1 MADEESRGPSSATRP
16 YGHMTE
22 IEAQPEPTGPG
33 RVVLDIG
40 GDVGA
45 AVVRTPPALAGA
57 EMEIRRPGE
66 TWTGRHVSVR
76 ERPLPDGAVWAAVF
90 EGLQAGRWEV
100 RVRDRA
106 DGPSAVFTVDGGRV
120 SNLYFPSSG

>member
-1 MADEESRGPSSATRP
+1 MTKIES
-16 YGHMTE
+16 
-22 IEAQPEPTGPG
+22 QPEPTGPG

-45 AVVRTPPALAGA
+45 AVVRTPAALAGS
-57 EMEIRRPGE
+57 ELEIRRPGE

-76 ERPLPDGAVWAAVF
+76 ERPLPDGAVWAGVF

-100 RVRDRA
+100 RVRDRP
-106 DGPSAVFTVDGGRV
+106 DSPSAVFTVNGGRV
-120 SNLYFPSSG
+120 SNVYFLHGG